1 MKKNFFDLKFFDGK
15 FFGGFFVAA
24 LIYTILLVF
33 QSDSFV
39 AIVSCVF
46 ANLSY
51 VFFMLNI
58 WNTCSP
64 RGKFLSVVFMI
75 GMDIA
80 FLLFVYHKVLAL

>member
-1 MKKNFFDLKFFDGK
+1 MKKNFFDGK
-15 FFGGFFVAA
+15 FFGGVFVAA

-33 QSDSFV
+33 QGDSFV

-58 WNTCSP
+58 WNTCSSK
-64 RGKFLSVVFMI
+64 GKTLSILFMI
-75 GMDIA
+75 LMDIC
-80 FLLFVYHKVLAL
+80 FLLFVYHRVLAL